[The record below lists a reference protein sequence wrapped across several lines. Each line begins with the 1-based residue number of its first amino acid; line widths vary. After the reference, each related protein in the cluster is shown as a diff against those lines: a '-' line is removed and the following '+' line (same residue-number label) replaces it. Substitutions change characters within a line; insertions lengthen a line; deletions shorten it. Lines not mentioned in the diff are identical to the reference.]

1 MTTKPLLVPSLYTF
15 LSGLIDYAG
24 LYPPAQLPLYEAIR
38 NYVQYQ
44 RSEDGWML
52 GHFVIGANR
61 LVELSAILAEHP
73 YMVDAEPLSF
83 AVVGQGGT
91 TAGDFLAA
99 LEADAAAIQ
108 TFTAA
113 HAPKVNVAQV
123 EVKLP
128 LLADAAAVT
137 QLCRDSHALI
147 GRPIFYEPNLSENWH
162 EAINNAVAGIAAC
175 GAGAGLKLRTGGL
188 TADAFPSAEQISH
201 TLIACRDA
209 RVPLKFTA
217 GLHHPIRQYRDEVQ
231 GKMYGFVN
239 LFGAGLLAQKDHFSP
254 AQMALVLTDEHADH
268 FLFDPRGFRWQAY
281 EIETEEIAAARQTA
295 LISFGSC
302 SFDEPREDMREL
314 GWL

>member
-61 LVELSAILAEHP
+61 LAELAAILTEHP
-73 YMVDAEPLSF
+73 YMLDAQPLSF

-91 TAGDFLAA
+91 TTEDYLAA
-99 LEADAAAIQ
+99 LKADAAAIH
-108 TFTAA
+108 TFTTT
-113 HAPKVNVAQV
+113 HAPQVHVAQV

-137 QLCRDSHALI
+137 QLCHDSHAIL
-147 GRPIFYEPNLSENWH
+147 GRPVFYEPSLSGNWRDNISH
-162 EAINNAVAGIAAC
+162 AVMGIAAFRP
-175 GAGAGLKLRTGGL
+175 GAGLKLRTGGL
-188 TADAFPSAEQISH
+188 TADAFPTAEQISH
-201 TLIACRDA
+201 TLIICRDA
-209 RVPLKFTA
+209 SVPLKFTA
-217 GLHHPIRQYRDEVQ
+217 GLHHPIRRYQAEVQ

-239 LFGAGLLAQKDHFSP
+239 LFGAGLLARMEHFGP
-254 AQMALVLTDEHADH
+254 AQIALVLTDEHADH
-268 FLFDPRGFRWQAY
+268 FTFDPRGFRWQAY
-281 EIETEEIAAARQTA
+281 EIETEEIAAARQIA

-302 SFDEPREDMREL
+302 SFDEPREDMRGL